1 MILFLFLVGVVAIMA
16 IARYNEDDR
25 LFWKLLVS
33 FTVAFTVTSIGV
45 KLMGNENKS
54 DSTTQVCPT
63 QALYGTSDKISPLTD
78 VSTTI
83 TVTDIT
89 VLDPVSQDTTPE
101 NGILADVFGEVL
113 EHPPIKGRKVSNINQ
128 LSQFKK
134 LITAFCIDSS

>member
-33 FTVAFTVTSIGV
+33 FTLAFTVTSLGV
-45 KLMGNENKS
+45 KIMGNEDKS
-54 DSTTQVCPT
+54 NSTTQVCPT
-63 QALYGTSDKISPLTD
+63 QALYGTSDIVSPFTD

-83 TVTDIT
+83 TVTDT
-89 VLDPVSQDTTPE
+89 AVPVPVSQDTTPE
-101 NGILADVFGEVL
+101 NGMLADVFGEVL
-113 EHPPIKGRKVSNINQ
+113 EHPPIEGRKVSNISH
-128 LSQFKK
+128 LSHFKK